1 MILCDIGNTTFH
13 FKNKRKDFRIDVK
26 KNIKKNSKNKIDS
39 SKPIYFISV
48 NEKATKR
55 LQKNYPNTINLKD
68 LINFKTSYN
77 GMGIDRV
84 VVCDYISNG
93 IIVDIGSA
101 ITVDIMKNKIH
112 KGGFILPGLTSY
124 KRIYPK
130 ISKKLLFKF
139 NKDINLDKI
148 PMDTSNA
155 INFAVINS
163 IVLPIS
169 KIYEKYK
176 LPIYF
181 TGGDGDKILKYFKNK
196 KVIYKKDLIF
206 KSMKKII
213 KNNKRGK

>member
-13 FKNKRKDFRIDVK
+13 FKNKKKDFRI
-26 KNIKKNSKNKIDS
+26 NIKKNIKNKIDS

-48 NEKATKR
+48 NEKATKK
-55 LQKNYPNTINLKD
+55 LQKNYQNIINLKD

-101 ITVDIMKNKIH
+101 ITVDVMTNKIH
-112 KGGFILPGLTSY
+112 KGGFILPGLSSY
-124 KRIYPK
+124 KNAYPK

-139 NKDINLDKI
+139 NRDINLDKI

-155 INFAVINS
+155 ISFAVINS
-163 IVLPIS
+163 IVLPIL
-169 KIYEKYK
+169 KVYEEYK

-181 TGGDGDKILKYFKNK
+181 TGGDANKILKYFKNQK
-196 KVIYKKDLIF
+196 IIYKKDLIF

-213 KNNKRGK
+213 NRNKRGK

>member
-13 FKNKRKDFRIDVK
+13 FKNKKKDFRI
-26 KNIKKNSKNKIDS
+26 NIKKNIKNKIDS

-48 NEKATKR
+48 NEKATKK
-55 LQKNYPNTINLKD
+55 LQKNYQNIINLKD

-101 ITVDIMKNKIH
+101 ITVDIMKNKVH
-112 KGGFILPGLTSY
+112 KGGFILPGLSSY
-124 KRIYPK
+124 KNAYPK

-139 NKDINLDKI
+139 NRDINLDKI

-155 INFAVINS
+155 ISFAVINS
-163 IVLPIS
+163 IVLPII
-169 KIYEKYK
+169 KVYEEYK

-181 TGGDGDKILKYFKNK
+181 TGGDANKILKYFKNQK
-196 KVIYKKDLIF
+196 IIYKKDLIF

-213 KNNKRGK
+213 NRNKRGK